1 MEYKQNHVYFY
12 FYSIIRNVDMIS
24 VSKEEPQGSQ
34 NFHIWKTETGE
45 QVQHLIQKRMMDW

>member
-1 MEYKQNHVYFY
+1 MEYKQNHVYFIR
-12 FYSIIRNVDMIS
+12 SIIRNADMIS